1 MNPGGIGASQVASDG
16 AISSCQ
22 ELVVAD
28 IMIKCPLFGIPVP
41 TGVTR
46 DIIVLD
52 TLEFSLTMHC
62 PACRKIH
69 RWTRRDAWVASR

>member
-1 MNPGGIGASQVASDG
+1 
-16 AISSCQ
+16 
-22 ELVVAD
+22 VAD

-41 TGVTR
+41 TGVTA

-69 RWTRRDAWVASR
+69 RWTQRDAWVASR